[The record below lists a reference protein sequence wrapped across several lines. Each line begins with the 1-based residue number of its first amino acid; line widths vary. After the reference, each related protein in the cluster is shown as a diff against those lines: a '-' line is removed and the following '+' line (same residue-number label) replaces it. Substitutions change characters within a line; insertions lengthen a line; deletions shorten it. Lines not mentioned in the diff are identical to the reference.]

1 MSSTVSSI
9 VIEDAIRQRF
19 EGIYLSIRETS
30 VNVTNSY
37 DVSRHVEAL
46 KQELQSDLESLKD
59 DPIVRAYR
67 DFYWRIGIDP
77 TKTRPASEALA
88 RRFLKHQ
95 NIPKINNVVDA
106 GNIASVKTLVPI
118 GLYDTTNIAGRLV
131 LRFARNGEQF
141 TDIAGKMEDLQGNQV
156 VLADEYGI
164 LHIFPHRDCQRTM
177 VNTNTTKILI
187 VGCGVPN
194 VPRSKVD
201 AAAESVVSILS
212 ELR

>member
-1 MSSTVSSI
+1 MSNTVSSI
-9 VIEDAIRQRF
+9 GIEDAIRQRF
-19 EGIYLSIRETS
+19 EGIYLSLRERS

-37 DVSRHVEAL
+37 DVSRHIASL
-46 KQELQSDLESLKD
+46 KQELQNDLESLKD

-95 NIPKINNVVDA
+95 NLPKINNVVDA
-106 GNIASVKTLVPI
+106 GNIASVKNLVPI
-118 GLYDTTNIAGRLV
+118 GLYDAASIAGRLV

-141 TDIAGKMEDLQGNQV
+141 TDISGKIETLQGKQI
-156 VLADEYGI
+156 VLADESGI
-164 LHIFPHRDCQRTM
+164 LHVFPHRDCQRTM
-177 VNTNTTKILI
+177 VNTNTKKILI

-194 VPRSKVD
+194 VPRSRVD
-201 AAAESVVSILS
+201 AATENVVSILS
-212 ELR
+212 ELV